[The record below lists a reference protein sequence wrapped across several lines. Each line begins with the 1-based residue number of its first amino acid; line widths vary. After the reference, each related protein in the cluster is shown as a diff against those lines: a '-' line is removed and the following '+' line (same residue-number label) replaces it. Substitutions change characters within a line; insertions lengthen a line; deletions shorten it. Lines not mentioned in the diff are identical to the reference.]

1 MAHRFAD
8 NPEVQAFARQEL
20 EKYYRAVT
28 GVSLENSR
36 FGRWTCQKDPML
48 DAALDE
54 WAVRVSAGGV
64 QIVGAHNRAILYG
77 VYAVCT
83 QVLGICFV
91 RPGYE
96 VVPSLAEERL
106 SLSSFGRKAAFPVR
120 GYTVDRPISCSDALD
135 ALAKMGY
142 NTFALSATYW
152 EEHKEE
158 MLPLMRCRGIE
169 PAISGH
175 DLPFFL
181 PPEDYFEKHPEWFSL
196 YKGKRI
202 PHQLCFSSVPLR
214 EELAGRL
221 TAYCRQEGIR
231 ELTLMFNDNAFQCQ
245 CEHCRQKSFM
255 ATYLEFTQAIQLS
268 LQKQGL
274 DVHLYHIAYN
284 AALAWNMLE
293 EIPTQAQ
300 NHCMIACWGR
310 DYRYALSESADAW
323 SQRFH
328 QAFERWGAHT
338 RQQQKKMAVFEYYG
352 DHWMMS
358 SLLPPLPRVI
368 RQDMQYMH
376 RLGVHRVLRERW
388 IRFWK

>member
-152 EEHKEE
+152 EAHRDMSSHSFYRRKTI
-158 MLPLMRCRGIE
+158 LRNTPNGFLCIK
-169 PAISGH
+169 ANAFLISCA
-175 DLPFFL
+175 FL
-181 PPEDYFEKHPEWFSL
+181 PCRF
-196 YKGKRI
+196 GKSWR
-202 PHQLCFSSVPLR
+202 
-214 EELAGRL
+214 
-221 TAYCRQEGIR
+221 
-231 ELTLMFNDNAFQCQ
+231 
-245 CEHCRQKSFM
+245 
-255 ATYLEFTQAIQLS
+255 
-268 LQKQGL
+268 
-274 DVHLYHIAYN
+274 
-284 AALAWNMLE
+284 
-293 EIPTQAQ
+293 
-300 NHCMIACWGR
+300 
-310 DYRYALSESADAW
+310 
-323 SQRFH
+323 
-328 QAFERWGAHT
+328 
-338 RQQQKKMAVFEYYG
+338 
-352 DHWMMS
+352 
-358 SLLPPLPRVI
+358 
-368 RQDMQYMH
+368 
-376 RLGVHRVLRERW
+376 GV
-388 IRFWK
+388 